1 MDGAYRNYFSVIA
14 GPPRSGVTR
23 QSMMKCRLD
32 CRKVGMGRNASWMR
46 GSSPRMTV
54 FVVGITGI
62 I

>member
-1 MDGAYRNYFSVIA
+1 MGGAHRNHLSVIA

-32 CRKVGMGRNASWMR
+32 GRKVGMGGNASWMR
-46 GSSPRMTV
+46 GSSPRMTA
-54 FVVGITGI
+54 FVVGIMGI